1 VLPPIFAKY
10 RAGTQWEVEKS
21 VIVLMVFELYLHTQ
35 LRRIMRKLF
44 LLISGLF
51 FSHVLLAQVT
61 LPDTLQPKH
70 DTLAILQELHVNQ
83 DPRLG
88 KMLNWDVENN
98 KERDGI
104 EGYRV
109 EIFFSSKMDAL
120 EKAKETKA
128 EFLSKFPD
136 YPVYIVFVAPNFR
149 VRVGDFRTKSEAW
162 KLYKKIEK
170 MYPAAFVVHG
180 KINFPILK
188 PLDYE

>member
-1 VLPPIFAKY
+1 MIVKSQVCMQCL
-10 RAGTQWEVEKS
+10 VEKS

-35 LRRIMRKLF
+35 LRRRMRKLF

-51 FSHVLLAQVT
+51 FYQMLLAQVSLSDTLRTENDT
-61 LPDTLQPKH
+61 LP
-70 DTLAILQELHVNQ
+70 ILKNLNVKQ
-83 DPRLG
+83 DSRLE
-88 KMLNWDVENN
+88 KMMNWDVENN
-98 KERDGI
+98 KERNGI

-109 EIFFSSKMDAL
+109 EIFFSSKMDAY
-120 EKAKETKA
+120 EKAKETKV

-136 YPVYIVFVAPNFR
+136 YPVHVVFVAPNFR

-180 KINFPILK
+180 KIDFPILK
-188 PLDYE
+188 PLSYE